1 MLGSRTVFP
10 FTYHRWSIAVALAAT
25 LFLPLVGWTAVPAES
40 PQPLKVVVTL
50 PVLKDWAQRIGG
62 PHVAVTS
69 LMTGYE
75 NEHTYSPKPSD
86 LVAVRRA
93 RLLIE
98 VGAGLEVWVSTL
110 VRNAGNRALTT
121 ITLADGLKLIE
132 DQDEVKAV
140 GAGPGSH
147 SHGPGNPHV
156 WLDPQGASTMVRRIS
171 EAFAETDPAHQDQYQ
186 ANAAAYLEQ
195 LARLGEELRRRL
207 QNVTERRIVVHHPA
221 WPYFARYFE
230 LAVAGTLVT
239 QPGAEPSARRIQTL
253 VERIRREG
261 IRVIV
266 SEAQLNQKLPQ
277 MVARETGA
285 QVVLLTTLPG
295 AIPGTE
301 SYLDMLRYNVLQL
314 AEALEKPSGIG
325 SRP

>member
-1 MLGSRTVFP
+1 MFALPYYAFSIGAAFAAALLFPLLG
-10 FTYHRWSIAVALAAT
+10 WSAE
-25 LFLPLVGWTAVPAES
+25 PADP

-98 VGAGLEVWVSTL
+98 IGAGLEVWVSTL
-110 VRNAGNRALTT
+110 VRNAGNTALTT
-121 ITLADGLKLIE
+121 ITLADGLDLIE
-132 DQDEVKAV
+132 DHDEAHARGTVP
-140 GAGPGSH
+140 GAH
-147 SHGPGNPHV
+147 AHRHGNPHV
-156 WLDPQGASTMVRRIS
+156 WLDPHGASAMVRRIS
-171 EAFAETDPAHQDQYQ
+171 EAFAETDPAHQEQYQ
-186 ANAAAYLEQ
+186 ANAAAYLDQ
-195 LARLGEELRRRL
+195 LARLSEELHRRL
-207 QNVTERRIVVHHPA
+207 QSATERRIVVHHPA

-230 LAVAGTLVT
+230 LAIAGTLLT

-253 VERIRREG
+253 VERIKREG

-266 SEAQLNQKLPQ
+266 SEAQLNQKLPR

-295 AIPGTE
+295 ALPGTE

-314 AEALEKPSGIG
+314 AEALEKPSAIG